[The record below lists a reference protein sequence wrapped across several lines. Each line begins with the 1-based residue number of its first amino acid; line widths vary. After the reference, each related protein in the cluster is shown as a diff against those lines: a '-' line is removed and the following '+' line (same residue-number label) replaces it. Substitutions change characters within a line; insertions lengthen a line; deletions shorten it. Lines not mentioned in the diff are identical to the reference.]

1 MMGKIKIGEKVF
13 YPECDP
19 EKLLEAFAWAFGDLL
34 CGHIEIEYHREY
46 GYEIAMEAREKPPKQ
61 ANKQYFNGE
70 FGTIFGAVYNL
81 IEDDQ
86 CYDSENGLLRQFGII
101 AIKDGEDA

>member
-1 MMGKIKIGEKVF
+1 MMGKIRIGDKVF
-13 YPECDP
+13 YPQCDP
-19 EKLLEAFAWAFGDLL
+19 ENLLEAFSWAFGVLL
-34 CGHIEIEYHREY
+34 CEHINIEYHRAW
-46 GYEIAMEAREKPPKQ
+46 GYMVSFTAREKPPKQ
-61 ANKQYFNGE
+61 ANRQHFNGE
-70 FGTIFGAVYNL
+70 FKTIFGAVYNL